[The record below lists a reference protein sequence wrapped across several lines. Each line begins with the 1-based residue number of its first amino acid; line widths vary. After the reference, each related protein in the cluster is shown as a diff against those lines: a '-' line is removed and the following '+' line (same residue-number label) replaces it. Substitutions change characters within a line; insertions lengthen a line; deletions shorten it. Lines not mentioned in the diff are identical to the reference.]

1 MDSLRTILVVDDERS
16 FLSSMRRFLYKEPFH
31 VMTAES
37 GVEALEILRDN
48 NVSIIITDY
57 MMPDM
62 NGLSLVKIIRTEY
75 PHVITIMLTAL
86 YELDIALKAVNDLGI
101 YKFFL
106 KPVEREKL
114 LSTLQNTVSYLDSEV
129 AGDFYFQHKLKTRAA
144 CMQALEQEF
153 PGITKIDLIG
163 DEYDVFKA

>member
-1 MDSLRTILVVDDERS
+1 
-16 FLSSMRRFLYKEPFH
+16 MRRFLYKEPFH
-31 VMTAES
+31 VMIAES
-37 GVEALEILRDN
+37 GEEALEILRDN
-48 NVSIIITDY
+48 NVSIVITDY

-106 KPVEREKL
+106 KPIEREKL
-114 LSTLQNTVSYLDSEV
+114 LSTLQNTVKCLDTEV
-129 AGDFYFQHKLKTRAA
+129 AGDFYFQHKLKTREA

-163 DEYDVFKA
+163 DEYDVFRS